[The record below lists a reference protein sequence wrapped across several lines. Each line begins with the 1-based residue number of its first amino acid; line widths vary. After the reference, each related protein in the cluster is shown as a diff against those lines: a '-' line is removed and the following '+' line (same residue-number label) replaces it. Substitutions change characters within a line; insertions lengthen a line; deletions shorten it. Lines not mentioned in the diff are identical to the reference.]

1 MTQRYSSPESRDLGN
16 MRLKTGADDEDS
28 VDGATAAHRVIPPGD
43 AETRR
48 MIPPRYQVRDDDR
61 GRFLTCTEAPNLSVL
76 IDRGFSVSGSAA
88 RKYSEHT
95 IFLDG
100 AAQGEPFMDSGRR
113 VYSLDHHE
121 GCIRSFTLATC
132 EQAMVMVLKGLDLD
146 GEHWTLLAN
155 EPDLDTVLAVWVL
168 LNHRRIA
175 ADNSRVRARV
185 MPLVRLQGILDAHG
199 FELAGMTGFP
209 DDLQRRTQEMI
220 DRLRANEVAQR
231 GDGSWAANDPVD
243 YTLGALLQID
253 EEIYRPG
260 DFADQVDVEELE
272 RVPLT
277 GDRFAVACRAS
288 IGVYEVEQ
296 HLRQVHGDRVGLIIL
311 QRGTSA
317 WTLRQV
323 DPFLRVG
330 LDALYERLNLLDP
343 SVDGDD
349 RWGGSSEIGGSPR
362 ERGSGLG
369 LRAITG
375 VCRWV
380 YRPPSLGA
388 RIRSVAAALILGG
401 VGVGGALAAVAP
413 NVGVVAVPGLLAHAG
428 VTSLVRF
435 AAALAVIAVGA
446 VLLMA
451 IRSRTLAGLRVPTG
465 RGWAWLALPIMAA
478 AAVGGGWGVLSGG
491 SVGAPDHSL
500 FWLHVGAV
508 ALSAAAAEVLFR
520 GALYGLLATTFT
532 TMIPHGRR
540 FLSMPAALTAM
551 MSTAWTWIL
560 FLPAPILD
568 PLANWHARVAAWMV
582 AATVVGLS
590 CGVARERAASVWPPA
605 VLHGIAVAVAYLA
618 WSYWG

>member
-1 MTQRYSSPESRDLGN
+1 MTRPDSPSESPDLGAV
-16 MRLKTGADDEDS
+16 RLDAGADD
-28 VDGATAAHRVIPPGD
+28 DGAVDRVTAAHPVIPRD
-43 AETRR
+43 EAATRR
-48 MIPPRYQVRDDDR
+48 MIPPRYQIREDDR
-61 GRFLTCTEAPNLSVL
+61 GRFVTCTEAPNLSVR

-88 RKYSEHT
+88 RKYPENT
-95 IFLDG
+95 MFLDG

-175 ADNSRVRARV
+175 ADNSRVRTRV
-185 MPLVRLQGILDAHG
+185 MPLVRLQGTLDAHG
-199 FELAGMTGFP
+199 FELADITGFP
-209 DDLQRRTQEMI
+209 ADLQRRTQEMI
-220 DRLRANEVAQR
+220 DRLRADEVAQR
-231 GDGSWAANDPVD
+231 GDGSWASNDPLD
-243 YTLGALLQID
+243 YTLGVLLQID

-260 DFADQVDVEELE
+260 DFADEVDVEELE

-288 IGVYEVEQ
+288 IGIYEVEQ
-296 HLRQVHGDRVGLIIL
+296 HLRRVHGDRVGLIIL
-311 QRGTSA
+311 QRGPSA

-323 DPFLRVG
+323 DPFLRMG

-343 SVDGDD
+343 WVDGDD

-362 ERGSGLG
+362 ERGSGLD

-380 YRPPSLGA
+380 YRPPSLAA
-388 RIRSVAAALILGG
+388 RIRSIAAAGILGG
-401 VGVGGALAAVAP
+401 VGVGAALAAVAP
-413 NVGVVAVPGLLAHAG
+413 NVGVVAVPGLLAHAD
-428 VTSLVRF
+428 VTTLVRF
-435 AAALAVIAVGA
+435 AAALAAIAAGA

-465 RGWAWLALPIMAA
+465 RGWAWLALPITAA
-478 AAVGGGWGVLSGG
+478 VAVGGGWAVLSGG

-508 ALSAAAAEVLFR
+508 ALSAAAAELLFR

-540 FLSMPAALTAM
+540 FLSAPTALTAM

-568 PLANWHARVAAWMV
+568 PLNAWNVRDAAWMV

-590 CGVARERAASVWPPA
+590 CGVVRERAASVWPPA
-605 VLHGIAVAVAYLA
+605 VLHGLAAAVAYLA
-618 WSYWG
+618 WTTWG